1 MIPQVGRISGDASF
15 AACPRRFDLRW
26 DKNRRVREAER
37 NAPFWGKR
45 EKLVCFASAAHTLLE
60 SLNEHPA
67 CAMPLIDKDF
77 RMTTI
82 QLSSGSFLQMLALS
96 GLLSD
101 EQLKIVQKRFSS
113 VVGSAPVEVSTQ
125 EIMIWLLKR
134 KLITPWHAE
143 KLIQGRFR
151 GFFLGDYK
159 LLNRIARGGM
169 STIYAAEDKQSGEI
183 HALKVLPLSK
193 TGKASYLQ
201 RFQREA
207 TITQRLNHPNIVRVF
222 GIFAGTDGQ
231 ADVHF
236 MAMELLHG
244 RDLFEIVNA
253 DGPMPCRKAVEFI
266 RQAALGLEY
275 AHKAGLVNRDIK
287 PGNLFLSDDQTV
299 RILDLGLAQDFD
311 SEENL
316 TREFNER
323 VLGTA
328 DYLAPEQAADSHTVD
343 TRADIYSLGCSL
355 FFLLTG
361 QPPFTEGTLVQRLIA
376 HQTKTPPAVAEFR
389 RDVPEELIQILL
401 KMMAKN
407 RSDRISTAGDV
418 VELLSSFLRNTA
430 KRPDLDAAPI
440 VLKRAAPVE
449 SPAAA
454 SEPDGDAP
462 EDSGMLLAAETTTN
476 ASDDSSLASS
486 QSAGPKISETT
497 PARNF
502 LPEFAT
508 LLKRIESECDVKGT
522 LSKDSRSAGLLA
534 LARELR
540 RQAEVTEPKP
550 DFSSIE
556 AISPLKWPAEDTVL
570 NDIAAVDFR
579 FDPNAV
585 PPAIEKE
592 VASKLMIEELLHAV
606 ELDSVRLT
614 SDSSVPLL
622 KTTELP
628 LRTIKARTSKSTA
641 KRPVLYWV
649 IGGIC
654 VLAAAAI
661 GYALM

>member
-1 MIPQVGRISGDASF
+1 
-15 AACPRRFDLRW
+15 
-26 DKNRRVREAER
+26 
-37 NAPFWGKR
+37 
-45 EKLVCFASAAHTLLE
+45 
-60 SLNEHPA
+60 
-67 CAMPLIDKDF
+67 
-77 RMTTI
+77 
-82 QLSSGSFLQMLALS
+82 
-96 GLLSD
+96 
-101 EQLKIVQKRFSS
+101 
-113 VVGSAPVEVSTQ
+113 
-125 EIMIWLLKR
+125 
-134 KLITPWHAE
+134 
-143 KLIQGRFR
+143 
-151 GFFLGDYK
+151 
-159 LLNRIARGGM
+159 
-169 STIYAAEDKQSGEI
+169 
-183 HALKVLPLSK
+183 
-193 TGKASYLQ
+193 
-201 RFQREA
+201 
-207 TITQRLNHPNIVRVF
+207 
-222 GIFAGTDGQ
+222 
-231 ADVHF
+231 VH
-236 MAMELLHG
+236 
-244 RDLFEIVNA
+244 
-253 DGPMPCRKAVEFI
+253 
-266 RQAALGLEY
+266 
-275 AHKAGLVNRDIK
+275 RDIK

-418 VELLSSFLRNTA
+418 VERLSSFLRNTA
-430 KRPDLDAAPI
+430 KRPELDAFPI
-440 VLKRAAPVE
+440 LLMRASPVE
-449 SPAAA
+449 NAAA
-454 SEPDGDAP
+454 SAAAEPAGDIP
-462 EDSGMLLAAETTTN
+462 VDSGMQLAAETTAN
-476 ASDDSSLASS
+476 AGGDSSLASP
-486 QSAGPKISETT
+486 QSADRKNSEIA

-502 LPEFAT
+502 LPEFAA
-508 LLKRIESECDVKGT
+508 LLKRIESECDVKGP
-522 LSKDSRSAGLLA
+522 LSKDSRSPGLLA
-534 LARELR
+534 QARELR
-540 RQAEVTEPKP
+540 KQAEVTEPKP

-556 AISPLKWPAEDTVL
+556 AISPMKWPARDTVL

-585 PPAIEKE
+585 PPAVEKE

-606 ELDSVRLT
+606 ELDSMRLT

-622 KTTELP
+622 TTTELP
-628 LRTIKARTSKSTA
+628 LRTIKARTSRRTA

-654 VLAAAAI
+654 LLAAAAI

>member
-1 MIPQVGRISGDASF
+1 
-15 AACPRRFDLRW
+15 
-26 DKNRRVREAER
+26 
-37 NAPFWGKR
+37 
-45 EKLVCFASAAHTLLE
+45 
-60 SLNEHPA
+60 
-67 CAMPLIDKDF
+67 
-77 RMTTI
+77 
-82 QLSSGSFLQMLALS
+82 MLALS

-113 VVGSAPVEVSTQ
+113 TVGSAAADVSTQ

-159 LLNRIARGGM
+159 LLNRVARGGM
-169 STIYAAEDKQSGEI
+169 STIYAAEAKQSGEI

-193 TGKASYLQ
+193 TDKASYLL

-207 TITQRLNHPNIVRVF
+207 TVTQRLNHPNIVRVF
-222 GIFAGTDGQ
+222 GIFSGTDGQ

-236 MAMELLHG
+236 MAMELLQG

-275 AHKAGLVNRDIK
+275 AHKAGLVHRDIK

-311 SEENL
+311 SAENL
-316 TREFNER
+316 TRDFNER

-343 TRADIYSLGCSL
+343 IRADIYSLGCSL
-355 FFLLTG
+355 YFLLTG

-389 RDVPEELIQILL
+389 RDVPDELIQILL

-407 RSDRISTAGDV
+407 RNDRISTAGDV
-418 VELLSSFLRNTA
+418 VERLSSFLKTTA

-454 SEPDGDAP
+454 SEPDGDVSIG
-462 EDSGMLLAAETTTN
+462 SGMQLAGETTTN
-476 ASDDSSLASS
+476 VGSDSSPSNHKTEVAKNSGTGVV
-486 QSAGPKISETT
+486 QS
-497 PARNF
+497 F
-502 LPEFAT
+502 LPEFAM
-508 LLKRIESECDVKGT
+508 LLNRIESECDVKGPCN
-522 LSKDSRSAGLLA
+522 KDSRSARLLA

-540 RQAEVTEPKP
+540 QQAEVVEPKP
-550 DFSSIE
+550 DFSAIE

-570 NDIAAVDFR
+570 NDIAVVDLR
-579 FDPNAV
+579 FDPKAV
-585 PPAIEKE
+585 APAVEKD
-592 VASKLMIEELLHAV
+592 VASKLLIEVLLHAV

-622 KTTELP
+622 KTNELP
-628 LRTIKARTSKSTA
+628 FRTLKARTSKRTT
-641 KRPVLYWV
+641 KVPVHYWV
-649 IGGIC
+649 IAGIC

>member
-1 MIPQVGRISGDASF
+1 
-15 AACPRRFDLRW
+15 
-26 DKNRRVREAER
+26 
-37 NAPFWGKR
+37 
-45 EKLVCFASAAHTLLE
+45 
-60 SLNEHPA
+60 
-67 CAMPLIDKDF
+67 
-77 RMTTI
+77 MTTI
-82 QLSSGSFLQMLALS
+82 QLSSGTFLQMLALS

-113 VVGSAPVEVSTQ
+113 TVGSAAADVSTQ

-159 LLNRIARGGM
+159 LLNRVARGGM
-169 STIYAAEDKQSGEI
+169 STIYAAEAKQSGEI

-193 TGKASYLQ
+193 TDKSSYLL

-222 GIFAGTDGQ
+222 GIFSGTDGQ

-236 MAMELLHG
+236 MAMELLQG

-275 AHKAGLVNRDIK
+275 AHKAGLVHRDIK

-311 SEENL
+311 SAENL
-316 TREFNER
+316 TRDFNER

-343 TRADIYSLGCSL
+343 IRADIYSLGCSL
-355 FFLLTG
+355 YFLLTG

-389 RDVPEELIQILL
+389 RDVPDELIQILL

-407 RSDRISTAGDV
+407 RNDRISTAGDV
-418 VELLSSFLRNTA
+418 VERLSSFLKTTA
-430 KRPDLDAAPI
+430 KRPELDAAPI
-440 VLKRAAPVE
+440 VLKRAARVE
-449 SPAAA
+449 SPAAV
-454 SEPDGDAP
+454 SEPDGDVP
-462 EDSGMLLAAETTTN
+462 VGSGMLLAGETTTN
-476 ASDDSSLASS
+476 AGSVSSPSS
-486 QSAGPKISETT
+486 RKSAGAKNSGTT
-497 PARNF
+497 PVQSF

-508 LLKRIESECDVKGT
+508 LLKRIESECDVKG
-522 LSKDSRSAGLLA
+522 SCGKDSRSARLLA

-540 RQAEVTEPKP
+540 QQAEVVESKP
-550 DFSSIE
+550 DFSAIE
-556 AISPLKWPAEDTVL
+556 AISPLTWPAEDTVL

-579 FDPNAV
+579 FDAKAV
-585 PPAIEKE
+585 APAVEKE
-592 VASKLMIEELLHAV
+592 VASKLLIEELLHAV
-606 ELDSVRLT
+606 ELDGVRLT

-622 KTTELP
+622 KTSELP
-628 LRTIKARTSKSTA
+628 LRTIKARTSKST
-641 KRPVLYWV
+641 KKVPVLYWV
-649 IGGIC
+649 IAGIC

-661 GYALM
+661 WYALM

>member
-1 MIPQVGRISGDASF
+1 
-15 AACPRRFDLRW
+15 
-26 DKNRRVREAER
+26 
-37 NAPFWGKR
+37 
-45 EKLVCFASAAHTLLE
+45 
-60 SLNEHPA
+60 
-67 CAMPLIDKDF
+67 
-77 RMTTI
+77 MTTI

-101 EQLKIVQKRFSS
+101 EQMTIVRKQFSS
-113 VVGSAPVEVSTQ
+113 TGGVPADVSTQ

-151 GFFLGDYK
+151 GFFLGEYK
-159 LLNRIARGGM
+159 LLNRVARGGM
-169 STIYAAEDKQSGEI
+169 STIYAAEAKQSGEI

-207 TITQRLNHPNIVRVF
+207 TVTQRLNHPNIVRVF
-222 GIFAGTDGQ
+222 GIFSGTDGQ
-231 ADVHF
+231 AEVHF
-236 MAMELLHG
+236 MAMELLQG

-253 DGPMPCRKAVEFI
+253 DGPMACRKAVEFI

-275 AHKAGLVNRDIK
+275 AHNAGLVHRDIK
-287 PGNLFLSDDQTV
+287 PGNLFLSNDQTV

-316 TREFNER
+316 TRDFNER

-343 TRADIYSLGCSL
+343 IRADIYSLGCSL

-376 HQTKTPPAVAEFR
+376 HQTKTPPEVREFR
-389 RDVPEELIQILL
+389 RDVPEELVQILL

-407 RSDRISTAGDV
+407 RSDRTSTAGDV
-418 VELLSSFLRNTA
+418 AERLSNFLRATA
-430 KRPDLDAAPI
+430 TQPELDAVPI
-440 VLKRAAPVE
+440 ILKRAAPVE
-449 SPAAA
+449 SLAGVVEQDGALPAGTGIL
-454 SEPDGDAP
+454 P
-462 EDSGMLLAAETTTN
+462 AAETATK
-476 ASDDSSLASS
+476 AGGDSSPSS
-486 QSAGPKISETT
+486 PQSGGSNTPVVTT
-497 PARNF
+497 VGTL
-502 LPEFAT
+502 LPEFST
-508 LLKRIESECDVKGT
+508 LLRRIEAECNLKGP
-522 LSKDSRSAGLLA
+522 LSRDSRSARLLA
-534 LARELR
+534 LAKELLL
-540 RQAEVTEPKP
+540 QAEVIAPKP

-570 NDIAAVDFR
+570 NDIAVVDFR
-579 FDPNAV
+579 FDPKAV

-592 VASKLMIEELLHAV
+592 VASKLVIEELLHAV

-614 SDSSVPLL
+614 GAASVPLL

-628 LRTIKARTSKSTA
+628 LRTIKARTSRGAAMS
-641 KRPVLYWV
+641 PVLYWV

-661 GYALM
+661 GFALM

>member
-1 MIPQVGRISGDASF
+1 
-15 AACPRRFDLRW
+15 
-26 DKNRRVREAER
+26 
-37 NAPFWGKR
+37 
-45 EKLVCFASAAHTLLE
+45 
-60 SLNEHPA
+60 
-67 CAMPLIDKDF
+67 
-77 RMTTI
+77 MTTI

-101 EQLKIVQKRFSS
+101 EQMTIVRKQFSS
-113 VVGSAPVEVSTQ
+113 TGGVPADVSTQ

-151 GFFLGDYK
+151 GFFLGEYK
-159 LLNRIARGGM
+159 LLNRVARGGM
-169 STIYAAEDKQSGEI
+169 STIYAAEAKQSGEI

-207 TITQRLNHPNIVRVF
+207 TVTQRLNHPNIVRVF
-222 GIFAGTDGQ
+222 GIFSGTDGQ
-231 ADVHF
+231 AEVHF
-236 MAMELLHG
+236 MAMELLQG

-253 DGPMPCRKAVEFI
+253 DGPMACRKAVEFI

-275 AHKAGLVNRDIK
+275 AHNAGLVHRDIK
-287 PGNLFLSDDQTV
+287 PGNLFLSNDQTV

-316 TREFNER
+316 TRDFNER

-343 TRADIYSLGCSL
+343 IRADIYSLGCSL

-376 HQTKTPPAVAEFR
+376 HQTKMPPAVTEFR
-389 RDVPEELIQILL
+389 RDVPEELVQILL

-407 RSDRISTAGDV
+407 RNDRTSTAGEV
-418 VELLSSFLRNTA
+418 AERLSNFLVATA
-430 KRPDLDAAPI
+430 TQPELDAVPI
-440 VLKRAAPVE
+440 ILKRAAPVE
-449 SPAAA
+449 SLAGVVEQDGAVPAGTRIL
-454 SEPDGDAP
+454 P
-462 EDSGMLLAAETTTN
+462 AAETATK
-476 ASDDSSLASS
+476 AGGDSSPSS
-486 QSAGPKISETT
+486 LQSDGPKATVVTT
-497 PARNF
+497 VGTL

-508 LLKRIESECDVKGT
+508 LLRRIEAECDLDGP
-522 LSKDSRSAGLLA
+522 LSRDSRSARLLA
-534 LARELR
+534 LAKELLL
-540 RQAEVTEPKP
+540 QAEVIAPKP

-570 NDIAAVDFR
+570 NDIAVVDFR
-579 FDPNAV
+579 FDPKAV

-592 VASKLMIEELLHAV
+592 VASKLVIEELLHAV

-614 SDSSVPLL
+614 GAASVPLL

-628 LRTIKARTSKSTA
+628 LRTIKARTSRGPA
-641 KRPVLYWV
+641 LRPVLYWV
-649 IGGIC
+649 MGGIC

-661 GYALM
+661 GFALM